1 MRKEHVYSS
10 DKLMKISSYL
20 TAVTIFVMGLLDAFA
35 VIKYDEL
42 ISAQTGNLVEMST
55 KLFTEDWLDVYRNFL
70 VFFTFAL
77 GVFLGKVV
85 KEKLKGNR
93 RKYQFY
99 LLLQSAVLLV
109 MAFVQGHMIRDVMV
123 FFLAVLAGYNLALF
137 RYFRKTEVNNG
148 IMTGNLKDL
157 MSKLYEVVFDPDE
170 KSEQNFADLFAVI
183 VIFVAG
189 IFTGSFLVSVNQR
202 LVLWTAFFLIASPFL
217 YLLFENVTEGKRE

>member
-1 MRKEHVYSS
+1 MRKEHIFST
-10 DKLMKISSYL
+10 DKLARISSYL

-70 VFFTFAL
+70 VFIAFAF

-93 RKYQFY
+93 RKYQYY
-99 LLLQSAVLLV
+99 LLLQSVVLLV
-109 MAFVQGHMIRDVMV
+109 MAFLQGSIVRDVMV
-123 FFLAVLAGYNLALF
+123 VLLAILAGYNLALF
-137 RYFRKTEVNNG
+137 RYFRKTEINNG

-157 MSKLYEVVFDPDE
+157 VTKLYEVFFEPDE
-170 KSEQNFADLFAVI
+170 KSEQNFADLCAVI
-183 VIFVAG
+183 AIFVGG
-189 IFTGSFLVSVNQR
+189 IFTGSYLVSVNQQ
-202 LVLWTAFFLIASPFL
+202 LVLWVALFLIASPFL
-217 YLLFENVTEGKRE
+217 YLLFENVTEPEEE